1 MKASHHFGKLEG
13 VVGITAYG
21 TMLHLNVT
29 DAERVRTG
37 VLKTAAKE
45 DITVTSIEPIAPSLE
60 DVFATIVET
69 PDA

>member
-1 MKASHHFGKLEG
+1 
-13 VVGITAYG
+13 
-21 TMLHLNVT
+21 VT